1 MHAFLCHETNFF
13 CVSTTS
19 GLLHDVFQYVSVHPI
34 PIEICYGLLRYALTF
49 LLGMSGRRHLRRP
62 LCLCAWTQQGV
73 SFHPLWSLCLMF
85 LLRACVPQLYENA
98 KLLVCCAD
106 SLFGLDVR
114 RRCVVLSSLQVPS
127 HFFTQ
132 KSALSTS
139 AMQSY
144 FKITN
149 LLCEWHAGFCGGYFS
164 PSACKK
170 QKSLVHPLSPCYLV
184 SLSDA
189 CLFVS

>member
-19 GLLHDVFQYVSVHPI
+19 GLLHDVFQLVSVHPI
-34 PIEICYGLLRYALTF
+34 PIEICYGLLSYTKT
-49 LLGMSGRRHLRRP
+49 P
-62 LCLCAWTQQGV
+62 NCLCVVLILCMVWMCADGASSCPPYKCLRTYL
-73 SFHPLWSLCLMF
+73 HKSLLS
-85 LLRACVPQLYENA
+85 LPQVYENA

-114 RRCVVLSSLQVPS
+114 RRCVVLSSLQVPP

-139 AMQSY
+139 D
-144 FKITN
+144 TPN
-149 LLCEWHAGFCGGYFS
+149 
-164 PSACKK
+164 
-170 QKSLVHPLSPCYLV
+170 
-184 SLSDA
+184 
-189 CLFVS
+189 